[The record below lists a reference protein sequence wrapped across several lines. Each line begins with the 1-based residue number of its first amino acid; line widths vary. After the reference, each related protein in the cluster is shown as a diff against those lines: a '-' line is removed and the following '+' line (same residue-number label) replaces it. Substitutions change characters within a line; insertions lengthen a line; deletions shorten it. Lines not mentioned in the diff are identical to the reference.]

1 MATHAARGAV
11 GWPRYNGVAVFLH
24 WAIAVMIIG
33 LLGSGIWMVD
43 AIHVDASKA
52 DAIQVYQVHKSF
64 GLTVLALSFLRL
76 AWRVLHPA
84 PPLPSG
90 MSWVERA
97 GSHLSHLAFYVFMIG
112 APMTGWAMVSVSPQ
126 AVPTFYFWLVQIPHL
141 PMLATLAAAA
151 KPAVETVFMNAHAII
166 GWLMLALLGLHVA
179 AALKHH
185 FVNRDTVLARMVPG
199 VSPRAQATL
208 ADGLATHRGPTALR
222 ALGALLVLGLGL
234 GGALTVVALDGAS
247 KTAAPAQTA
256 PAQTAPAQTG
266 AAGAPAVAF
275 ETGGTVWAADMAASA
290 IQFSGE
296 NAGVPFE
303 GRFDSWTA
311 QIQFDPDR
319 LAASEVVVVI
329 DTASATIGDMMND
342 AAMVGADWF
351 NAPEHPKAVFSADSF
366 RAVDASAG
374 QYAADG
380 FLTIRGIEQP
390 VALPFAL
397 TIDGDRA
404 TATAAIVLDRMAF
417 DIGAGPDPDGAF
429 VSLQIPLSITVVAD
443 RAE

>member
-1 MATHAARGAV
+1 MATQAARGAA
-11 GWPRYNGVAVFLH
+11 GWPRYNGVAVVLH

-33 LLGSGIWMVD
+33 LLASGIWMVD
-43 AIHVDASKA
+43 AVKIDATMA

-64 GLTVLALSFLRL
+64 GLSVLVLSILRL

-90 MSWVERA
+90 MSFVERA
-97 GSHLSHLAFYVFMIG
+97 GSHLSHLAFYGFMIG
-112 APMTGWAMVSVSPQ
+112 APLTGWAMVSVSPQ

-141 PMLATLAAAA
+141 PILATLAAEA

-166 GWLMLALLGLHVA
+166 GWMMLALLGLHVA

-199 VSPRAQATL
+199 VSPRGPATFADAL
-208 ADGLATHRGPTALR
+208 AAKAGPTPLR
-222 ALGALLVLGLGL
+222 AVGAVLVLALGL
-234 GGALTVVALDGAS
+234 GGALTVVALDDAP
-247 KTAAPAQTA
+247 KAAAPAQ
-256 PAQTAPAQTG
+256 PA

-275 ETGGTVWAADMAASA
+275 ETGGTVWVADMAASA

-319 LAASEVVVVI
+319 LAASEVLVVI

-351 NAPEHPKAVFSADSF
+351 NAPEHPTAVFSADSF
-366 RAVDASAG
+366 RAVDAGAG
-374 QYAADG
+374 RYAADG

-390 VALPFAL
+390 VALPFSL

-404 TATAAIVLDRMAF
+404 TAAAAIVIDRMAF
-417 DIGAGPDPDGAF
+417 EIGAGPDPDGAF
-429 VSLQIPLSITVVAD
+429 VSLEIPLEITVTAD